1 MNLAAQ
7 RPDRSELPR
16 SRAASRPSRIL
27 VADDDGEFR
36 GLVAEALRTD
46 GYDVVEEGDG
56 GRLLV
61 RVAAIYSFGA
71 TADPIDLIVS
81 DYCMPICSGLDILKG
96 LRSAHWTTPFI
107 LMTGFGDDD
116 LFASAAHLGACV
128 MRKPFA
134 ATDLLDRVR
143 TLLST

>member
-1 MNLAAQ
+1 
-7 RPDRSELPR
+7 
-16 SRAASRPSRIL
+16 
-27 VADDDGEFR
+27 VADDDSEFR
-36 GLVAEALRTD
+36 GLVAEALRAE

-61 RVAAIYSFGA
+61 RVAAIYSCGA
-71 TADPIDLIVS
+71 AADPIDLIVS

-96 LRSAHWTTPFI
+96 LRKARWTTPFI

-116 LFASAAHLGACV
+116 LFASARHLGALV
-128 MRKPFA
+128 MTKPFG

-143 TLLST
+143 SLLAT